1 MSENQWGLGGME
13 IQVKEQ
19 EDYLMAWVHNIP
31 CLLVS
36 LSQLHVCVLVHMHL
50 HTHEA

>member
-1 MSENQWGLGGME
+1 MGAGGGVE
-13 IQVKEQ
+13 IEVKEQ

-31 CLLVS
+31 RLCIS
-36 LSQLHVCVLVHMHL
+36 ACVCVLVHMHL